1 MGFQQISKER
11 NIDIVM
17 CIDATNSMGP
27 CIDNVRNHASKF
39 YRDFVDKMI
48 NDYDS
53 QVDSLRLQVVVFR
66 DLECDTEA
74 LVKSDFFELPADT
87 ALFENYLKGIAPRG
101 GGDIKESGLEALYTA
116 MTTEWEAKRYND
128 RQVIVLFTDAD
139 AIDFGEKSHRT
150 GYPTLCDEQTMKDVW
165 YARMGNRN
173 TMQERCKRLVI
184 FAPANSLYQTKIT
197 AQLNRSTFSPVE
209 PKKGMADVSFEDIL
223 KIVCAS
229 ATAL

>member
-1 MGFQQISKER
+1 MGFQTISKER

-27 CIDNVRNHASKF
+27 CIENVRNHASKF
-39 YRDFVDKMI
+39 YRDFVNLMV
-48 NDYDS
+48 NDYAS
-53 QVDSLRLQVVVFR
+53 QVDSLRLQVIVFR

-87 ALFENYLKGIAPRG
+87 ALFENYLKGIVPRG
-101 GGDIKESGLEALYTA
+101 GGDVKESGLEALYTA

-128 RQVIVLFTDAD
+128 RQIIVLFTDAD

-150 GYPTLCDEQTMKDVW
+150 GYPTLCDEKMIEDIW
-165 YARMGNRN
+165 FGRMGNRN

-184 FAPANSLYQTKIT
+184 FAPAHSVYQTKL
-197 AQLNRSTFSPVE
+197 AKNLNRCFFSPVE
-209 PKKGMADVSFEDIL
+209 PKKGMADVTFDDIM
-223 KIVCAS
+223 KITCAS
-229 ATAL
+229 ASAL